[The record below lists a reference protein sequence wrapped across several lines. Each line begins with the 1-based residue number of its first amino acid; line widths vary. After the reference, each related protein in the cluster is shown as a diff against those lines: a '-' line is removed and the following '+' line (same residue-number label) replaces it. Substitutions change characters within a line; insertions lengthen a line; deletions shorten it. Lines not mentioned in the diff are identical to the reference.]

1 MTTPLGRIRG
11 LGSAKTGTIEHVVK
25 QFSGFVV
32 ALLTPYLMVVLITL
46 AGRPYDEVVSTLKS
60 LWVSPP
66 LAAFVIVSIYH
77 MRIGMKVIIEDYVHS
92 EHLKAGALVA
102 NWCFCCGMMLLCM
115 FAILKIFTM

>member
-1 MTTPLGRIRG
+1 MTTPLGHIRG

-102 NWCFCCGMMLLCM
+102 NWCFCWGMMLLCM